1 MIKLMEF
8 TIKSKKE
15 IDFNSPDFE
24 MIKKKTKQEIEDKLE
39 KELVDISAFQCNC
52 SKSYDDENNTH
63 LLLIKVYGWPLEFEE
78 TNFFINT
85 DKIEKEVNYTTS
97 DDFTIEVKEQVDFLT
112 AEKENLEEKIE
123 LLYNSINSKMNKKRT
138 KKEDIEL
145 IEETKLLGMYRS
157 SVQEKTDKINFY
169 KREYNV

>member
-15 IDFNSPDFE
+15 INFNSPDFE
-24 MIKKKTKQEIEDKLE
+24 MIKKKTRQEIEDKLE
-39 KELVDISAFQCNC
+39 KELVEISAFQCNC
-52 SKSYDDENNTH
+52 SKSYDDETDTH

-85 DKIEKEVNYTTS
+85 EKLKKEEDTIS
-97 DDFTIEVKEQVDFLT
+97 EDFTIEVKEQIEFLT
-112 AEKENLEEKIE
+112 AEKENLEEKIN

-138 KKEDIEL
+138 KKEDVEL

-169 KREYNV
+169 KKEYNV